1 MLDAD
6 RHGDDADKL
15 DDPDNPDDNI
25 VNHKVDND
33 VDDNVDHDAVV
44 LEIDGCLDLHH
55 FAPREVKELVPDYLA
70 ECLARG
76 ILDLRIVH
84 GKGSGTL
91 RTIVHAILERHP
103 AVVWFGHRPEAG
115 SWGATVVKLQC
126 PSEEKES

>member
-1 MLDAD
+1 MLDAGCHD
-6 RHGDDADKL
+6 
-15 DDPDNPDDNI
+15 DDPGDPDDRDEADD
-25 VNHKVDND
+25 HD
-33 VDDNVDHDAVV
+33 VDHNVDHNVDHDAVV

-115 SWGATVVKLQC
+115 SWGATVVKLQLL
-126 PSEEKES
+126 PEEKES